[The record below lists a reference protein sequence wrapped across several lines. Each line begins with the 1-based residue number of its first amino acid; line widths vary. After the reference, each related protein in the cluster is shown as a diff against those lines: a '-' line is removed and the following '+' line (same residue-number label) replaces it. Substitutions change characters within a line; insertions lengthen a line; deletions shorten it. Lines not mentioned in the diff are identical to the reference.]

1 MVDSLRCAPLT
12 ESEERTWRAF
22 MRLVLVVPRALQ
34 DDLERTGG
42 LSMTEY
48 TVLMLLSE
56 APQRSLRM
64 SDLATRSALSP
75 SRMTRAVDTLG
86 AAGLVE
92 RRRCDSD
99 GRAMMARLTDAGMA
113 QLRTAWP
120 HHLAS
125 VRARFI
131 DVLDP
136 DDVAVLGRLLDRVIN
151 ALDCPANSSNASDT
165 ADGAR
170 AVP

>member
-1 MVDSLRCAPLT
+1 
-12 ESEERTWRAF
+12 

-56 APQRSLRM
+56 APERSLRM
-64 SDLATRSALSP
+64 SDLASRSALSP

-92 RRRCDSD
+92 RRRCDTD
-99 GRAMMARLTDAGMA
+99 GRAMMATLTDAGMA

-131 DVLDP
+131 DVLGS
-136 DDVAVLGRLLDRVIN
+136 DDVALLGQLLNRVID
-151 ALDCPANSSNASDT
+151 ALDCPT
-165 ADGAR
+165 DGAR
-170 AVP
+170 AMT